1 MSLIRRGVLAAAPG
15 LLATGPAIAGP
26 RQRVVSLSPCLDEIL
41 VEVADRAQIAALS
54 HFARDPEGSTVSAVA
69 RTYPQTYETAEEV
82 MAIRPDLI
90 LASRHT
96 SLATRAALERLGLN
110 LELFAVPDTIADSA
124 AQVTRIAALVGH
136 PDRGARLIG
145 RIETALAT
153 AKLPAGRPPISALVF
168 QPRGLAAGEGTL
180 MNELLTRTGFAN
192 AATRYGIRQWGTV
205 SLEQLL
211 ADPPQILLS
220 AEVQPGAPTWAER
233 IISHPALTSLGGRMQ
248 RAVFPER
255 LLYCGGPTLIQSAG
269 ILAAA
274 RQRMEHRG

>member
-1 MSLIRRGVLAAAPG
+1 MSLIRRGVLTAAPG
-15 LLATGPAIAGP
+15 LLMAGPATAGP

-41 VEVADRAQIAALS
+41 VEVADRGQIAALS
-54 HFARDPEGSTVSAVA
+54 HFARDPEGSTVSALA

-110 LELFAVPDTIADSA
+110 LELFAVPDTIADSI
-124 AQVTRIAALVGH
+124 AQVVRVAALVGH
-136 PDRGARLIG
+136 PERG
-145 RIETALAT
+145 TALIRRIKA
-153 AKLPAGRPPISALVF
+153 ALLAARPPAGLPPVSALVF

-180 MNELLTRTGFAN
+180 MNELLTRTGFTN

-211 ADPPQILLS
+211 ADPPRIMLS

-233 IISHPALTSLGGRMQ
+233 IISHPALKSLGGKMQ

-255 LLYCGGPTLIQSAG
+255 LLYCGGPTLIQSAS
-269 ILAAA
+269 I
-274 RQRMEHRG
+274 

>member
-1 MSLIRRGVLAAAPG
+1 MSLIRRGVLTAAPG
-15 LLATGPAIAGP
+15 LLMAGPAVAGP
-26 RQRVVSLSPCLDEIL
+26 RERVVSLSPCLDEIL
-41 VEVADRAQIAALS
+41 VEVADRAQIVALS
-54 HFARDPEGSTVSAVA
+54 HFARDPEGSTVSVLA
-69 RTYPQTYETAEEV
+69 RTYPQTYETEEV

-110 LELFAVPDTIADSA
+110 LELFAVPDTIADST

-136 PDRGARLIG
+136 PERGTALIR
-145 RIETALAT
+145 RIEAALAAARPPT
-153 AKLPAGRPPISALVF
+153 RQPPISALVF

-180 MNELLTRTGFAN
+180 MNELLTRTGFTN

-233 IISHPALTSLGGRMQ
+233 IISHPALRSLGGRMQ

-274 RQRMEHRG
+274 RQRMERRA